1 MSLREIRGNIWDYA
15 NKNTVVCILVNNTNN
30 RGRNPMG
37 GGIAREALDRNPG
50 IDKLVVES
58 IKHSSHS
65 LGKDSITDAVLYRFT
80 TKQEIWLP
88 STLDVIEQ
96 SLKHLA
102 EYMKLM
108 PYFTFLLPR
117 PGCGFGGLDWDTQVK
132 PLCEKYLAKLKNYYI
147 FSY

>member
-30 RGRNPMG
+30 HGRNPMS
-37 GGIAREALDRNPG
+37 GGIAKEALDRNPG
-50 IDKLVVES
+50 INILVVES

-65 LGKDSITDAVLYRFT
+65 LGKDNITGAVLYRFT

-88 STLDVIEQ
+88 STLDVIEH
-96 SLKHLA
+96 SLKHLV

-108 PYFTFLLPR
+108 PYYTFLLPR

-132 PLCEKYLAKLKNYYI
+132 PLCEKYLGKLKNYYI